1 MSGSKRRFSRSASD
15 PDRNPAEQEDGMSAE
30 DIRCWYKNAVFYGL
44 DVATFQDSNG
54 DGIGDFPGLC
64 RRLDY
69 LTALGVTC
77 IWLLPFFPSPDRD
90 NGYDVMDYFS
100 VDPKLGTFDDFLT
113 FVRSAGERGLR
124 VMIDLV
130 MDHTSDR
137 HPWFQAARRDRRSR
151 YRRYYVWTDA
161 PPPTDPGKQNIFPD
175 EESSVWTY
183 DDVAGQYYFH
193 QFYHFEPDLDVANPD
208 VREEI
213 KRVIDFWLSFGV
225 SAFRVDAVSHMIDPH
240 ETIQAAS
247 SHDPHSMLRDLR
259 SFTSARREDCAL
271 LGEADVEPE
280 ELRCFFGDG
289 DEMHLLYNFLLNN
302 YLSLAFATN
311 QGEPLQRCLRLLP
324 SPPENSQ
331 WVNFLRN
338 LDELD
343 LERLSDEERDA
354 VYRAFAPDDNMRIFG
369 RGIRRR
375 LAPMLSDRRR
385 LESAFSLLFSL
396 PGTPLVIYGD
406 ELGMGEDL
414 SLQGRNAVRTPMQW
428 SRERQAGF
436 STASRDE
443 LPAPAIS
450 AGPFGFKAVNVADS
464 EADPDSFLNWMK
476 RLIRLRRQCPEW
488 GWGSCHVVP
497 TAEPGIF
504 AHRAERN
511 GRCLIAIHNLTEK
524 PAVARLE
531 REPDTGLVPIFSS
544 RSKDAGQESSKLE
557 LEPYGYRWY
566 RQERRIHA

>member
-1 MSGSKRRFSRSASD
+1 
-15 PDRNPAEQEDGMSAE
+15 MSAE
-30 DIRCWYKNAVFYGL
+30 DVRCWYKNAVFYGL

-69 LTALGVTC
+69 LTNLGVTC
-77 IWLLPFFPSPDRD
+77 IWLLPFFPTPDRD

-100 VDPKLGTFDDFLT
+100 VDPKLGTFDDFLA
-113 FVRSAGERGLR
+113 FVRGAGERGLR

-137 HPWFQAARRDRRSR
+137 HPWFQAARRDRHSR

-161 PPPTDPGKQNIFPD
+161 PPPTEPGKKNIFPG

-183 DDVAGQYYFH
+183 DEIAGQYYYH

-213 KRVIDFWLSFGV
+213 KRVIDYWLSFGV
-225 SAFRVDAVSHMIDPH
+225 SAFRVDAVSHMIEPH
-240 ETIQAAS
+240 QAMEPAS
-247 SHDPHSMLRDLR
+247 SHDPHYILREVR
-259 SFTSARREDCAL
+259 SFTSARRADCAL

-280 ELRCFFGDG
+280 ELRSFFGDG

-302 YLSLAFATN
+302 FLFLTFATG
-311 QGEPLQRCLRLLP
+311 QAEPLQRCLRLLP
-324 SPPENSQ
+324 SPPENGQ

-354 VYRAFAPDDNMRIFG
+354 VYRAFAPDDDMRIFG

-375 LAPMLSDRRR
+375 LAPMLGDRRR

-396 PGTPLVIYGD
+396 PGTPLLVYGD

-414 SLQGRNAVRTPMQW
+414 SLEGRNAVRTPMQW
-428 SRERQAGF
+428 SRDRQAGF
-436 STASRDE
+436 STASREE
-443 LPAPAIS
+443 LPAPVIS
-450 AGPFGFKAVNVADS
+450 GGAFSYKTVNVADS
-464 EADPDSFLNWMK
+464 EADPDSFLNWVK
-476 RLIRLRRQCPEW
+476 RLILLRRQCPEW

-497 TAEPGIF
+497 TGEPGLF
-504 AHRAERN
+504 AHQAERN
-511 GRCLIAIHNLTEK
+511 GRRLFAVHNLTDK
-524 PAVARLE
+524 AAVSRLD
-531 REPDTGLVPIFSS
+531 REPDTRLLPLFSS
-544 RSKDAGQESSKLE
+544 RPAQAEPDSGKIE
-557 LEPYGYRWY
+557 LEAYGYRWY
-566 RQERRIHA
+566 RQERSRP